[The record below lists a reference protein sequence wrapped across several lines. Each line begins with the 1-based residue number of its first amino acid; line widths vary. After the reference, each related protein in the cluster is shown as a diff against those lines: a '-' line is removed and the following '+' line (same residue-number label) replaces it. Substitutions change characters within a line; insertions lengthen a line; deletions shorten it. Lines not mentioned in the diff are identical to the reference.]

1 MVIIVI
7 LMINMNKKNIWLIY
21 IYMIFNVLI
30 VSFLLHNNK
39 NLIMKN
45 DISKYI
51 NTLTINEDINIH
63 QIVNDKNYDLKKII
77 RINSNNDNTYSKL
90 LLNELNFLLN
100 RRTKVYL
107 HLEQL
112 FYKTNIYHIGISFH
126 NIFNNVR
133 YDIGLF
139 DTAELGILNK
149 NRKEKTIFW
158 DYSNKSLSSI
168 IEYESSLEY
177 KYVLGIYDCR
187 HYVRNLSDWTTN
199 NPTPIWKLYKLY

>member
-1 MVIIVI
+1 
-7 LMINMNKKNIWLIY
+7 
-21 IYMIFNVLI
+21 MIFNVLI

-45 DISKYI
+45 DISKHI
-51 NTLTINEDINIH
+51 NTLKINEDINIH
-63 QIVNDKNYDLKKII
+63 TIVNDKNYDLKKII
-77 RINSNNDNTYSKL
+77 RINSNIDNTYSKL
-90 LLNELNFLLN
+90 LLNELNFLVN

-139 DTAELGILNK
+139 DTTDLGILNK

-158 DYSNKSLSSI
+158 DYSNKTLSSI
-168 IEYESSLEY
+168 IEYEHSLEY
-177 KYVLGIYDCR
+177 KYVLGVYDCR

-199 NPTPIWKLYKLY
+199 NPTPVWKLYKLY

>member
-1 MVIIVI
+1 
-7 LMINMNKKNIWLIY
+7 
-21 IYMIFNVLI
+21 MIFNILI

-39 NLIMKN
+39 NLNINN
-45 DISKYI
+45 DINKYI
-51 NTLTINEDINIH
+51 NTLKINEDINIH
-63 QIVNDKNYDLKKII
+63 KIVNDKNYDLKKII
-77 RINSNNDNTYSKL
+77 RINSNIDNDNTYGKL

-100 RRTKVYL
+100 RKTKVYL

-139 DTAELGILNK
+139 DAADLGILNK
-149 NRKEKTIFW
+149 NREEKTIFW
-158 DYSNKSLSSI
+158 DYSNKTLSSI
-168 IEYESSLEY
+168 IDYERSLEY
-177 KYVLGIYDCR
+177 KYVLGVYDCR

-199 NPTPIWKLYKLY
+199 NPTPVWKLYKLY

>member
-1 MVIIVI
+1 
-7 LMINMNKKNIWLIY
+7 
-21 IYMIFNVLI
+21 MIFNVLI

>member
-1 MVIIVI
+1 
-7 LMINMNKKNIWLIY
+7 
-21 IYMIFNVLI
+21 MIFNVLI
-30 VSFLLHNNK
+30 VSFLLYNNK

-51 NTLTINEDINIH
+51 NTLKLHEDINIH

-77 RINSNNDNTYSKL
+77 RINSNIDNTYSKM

-139 DTAELGILNK
+139 DTADLGILNK

-168 IEYESSLEY
+168 IDYESLLEY
-177 KYVLGIYDCR
+177 NYVLGVYDCR
-187 HYVRNLSDWTTN
+187 HYVRNLSDWATN
-199 NPTPIWKLYKLY
+199 NPTPVWKLYKLY